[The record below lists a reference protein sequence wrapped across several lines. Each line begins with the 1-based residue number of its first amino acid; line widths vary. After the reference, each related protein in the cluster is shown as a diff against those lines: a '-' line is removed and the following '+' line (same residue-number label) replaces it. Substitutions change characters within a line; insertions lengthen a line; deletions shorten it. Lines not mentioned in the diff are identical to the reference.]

1 MPIAVAAAVHINQ
14 SVEHKSST
22 VNGDEARSQI
32 AMKSKWKETKN
43 RNRKNA
49 NFGAVVQKISMYII
63 NSLVS
68 RFVVATA
75 RHENERMRVA

>member
-1 MPIAVAAAVHINQ
+1 MHINQ
-14 SVEHKSST
+14 SAEHESST

-32 AMKSKWKETKN
+32 GMKSKWKETKK
-43 RNRKNA
+43 RNRKCK
-49 NFGAVVQKISMYII
+49 FRGCGRKYFII

-68 RFVVATA
+68 GFAVVVVATA